1 MNARLAVEKKCIGR
15 SRPAPRGCS
24 RLAQPRALEEMFMSG
39 LPLSGI
45 KILDLTRVL
54 AGPLSAQMLA
64 DLGAEVIKIE
74 RPGGGDDARAFG
86 PPYLVDPEG
95 RENNNNSFYLCANR
109 NKKSVTVDLAKPEGQ
124 EIIRDL
130 AKSCDIMME
139 NFKVGDLKRYK
150 LDYESIRTVNPGI
163 IYCSVTGFGQTGPY
177 APRAGY
183 DAIFQAMGGLMSVTG
198 HIDGEPGAGP
208 MKVGPSIVDYMTGM
222 NTSIGILA
230 ALYHRK
236 ANGGAGQHIDV
247 CLLDTVI
254 ASLSH
259 YAQIYL
265 VNGET
270 PPRRGTWGNGGMP
283 AGVFRCA
290 DGELMLVVGNDA
302 QFARTCAVL
311 GSEGLATDPRF
322 IRNNDRVVNGKEIMA
337 IFAGLFLKQPM
348 AYWLEELAKACV
360 PCGPINNF
368 EQVFADRHV
377 RERGMGVKVEHPFEP
392 ARALVRNP
400 ITFSETPVKD
410 YRAPPLLGQN
420 TREIL
425 ASRLGYDD
433 AKLDV
438 LKKREII

>member
-1 MNARLAVEKKCIGR
+1 
-15 SRPAPRGCS
+15 
-24 RLAQPRALEEMFMSG
+24 MSA

-74 RPGGGDDARAFG
+74 RPGTGDDARAFG

-95 RENNNNSFYLCANR
+95 KENNNNSFYLCANR
-109 NKKSVTVDLAKPEGQ
+109 NKRSVTVNIATTEGQ
-124 EIIRDL
+124 EIVREL
-130 AKSCDIMME
+130 AKSVDVMME
-139 NFKVGDLKRYK
+139 NYKVGDLKRYG
-150 LDYESIRTVNPGI
+150 LDYEAIRAVTPGI

-222 NTSIGILA
+222 NSSIAILA

-236 ANGGAGQHIDV
+236 VNGGDGQHLDV
-247 CLLDTVI
+247 CLFDTVI

-259 YAQIYL
+259 YAQIFL
-265 VNGET
+265 VNGKT

-283 AGVFRCA
+283 AGVFRCT

-311 GSEGLATDPRF
+311 GEPALAKDPKYVK
-322 IRNNDRVVNGKEIMA
+322 NNDRVVHGKEIMA
-337 IFAGLFLKQPM
+337 VFAGLFLKNKVG
-348 AYWLEELAKACV
+348 YWLDELEKAGV
-360 PCGPINNF
+360 PCGPVNDF
-368 EQVFADRHV
+368 EQVFSDPHV
-377 RERGMGVKVEHPFEP
+377 RSRGMEIKVDHPFEH
-392 ARALVRNP
+392 ALSLIRNP
-400 ITFSETPVKD
+400 LTFSGTPVTD
-410 YRAPPLLGQN
+410 YRAPPLLGEN

-425 ASRLGYDD
+425 AAIGYDD
-433 AKLDV
+433 GKLEALRKQGV
-438 LKKREII
+438 I